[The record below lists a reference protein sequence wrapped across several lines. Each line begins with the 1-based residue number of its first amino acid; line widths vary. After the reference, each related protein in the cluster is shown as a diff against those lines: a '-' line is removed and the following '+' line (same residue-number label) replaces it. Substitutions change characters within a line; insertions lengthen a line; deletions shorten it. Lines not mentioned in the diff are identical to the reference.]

1 MMESWKKV
9 IKKRQVSPSILHKIE
24 LGQIIGGGF
33 EMKFLVLKKDTL
45 FFILAVAFLLVAISA
60 WFMLKAGDTAVF
72 NQGANEKVREIHM
85 VTVEYKTTMKDG
97 KEIEVYRWDPG
108 TLNVKTGEKVN
119 LYISGINGEEHPFYI
134 EGTDIKG
141 TVKKG
146 EETMVSLQFDKGGTY
161 RLICEVHG
169 DREHNGPMIAD
180 IIVD

>member
-1 MMESWKKV
+1 
-9 IKKRQVSPSILHKIE
+9 
-24 LGQIIGGGF
+24 
-33 EMKFLVLKKDTL
+33 MKFLVLKKDTL
-45 FFILAVAFLLVAISA
+45 VFILVTAFLLVIISA

-72 NQGANEKVREIHM
+72 NQLANENTREIHM
-85 VTVEYKTTMKDG
+85 VTVEYKSKMKDG

-108 TLNVKTGEKVN
+108 NISIDAGEKVN
-119 LYISGINGEEHPFYI
+119 LYISGVNGEEHPFYI

-146 EETMVSLQFDKGGTY
+146 QETLVPLKFDKEGTY

>member
-1 MMESWKKV
+1 
-9 IKKRQVSPSILHKIE
+9 
-24 LGQIIGGGF
+24 
-33 EMKFLVLKKDTL
+33 MKFLVLKKDTL
-45 FFILAVAFLLVAISA
+45 VFILVTAFLLVIISA

-72 NQGANEKVREIHM
+72 NQIANENTREIHM
-85 VTVEYKTTMKDG
+85 VTVEYKSKMKDG

-108 TLNVKTGEKVN
+108 NISINAGEKVN
-119 LYISGINGEEHPFYI
+119 LYISGVNGEEHPFYI

-146 EETMVSLQFDKGGTY
+146 QETLVSLQFDKEGTY

>member
-1 MMESWKKV
+1 
-9 IKKRQVSPSILHKIE
+9 
-24 LGQIIGGGF
+24 
-33 EMKFLVLKKDTL
+33 MKFLVLKKDTL
-45 FFILAVAFLLVAISA
+45 VFILAIAFLLVTISA
-60 WFMLKAGDTAVF
+60 WVMLKAGDTAVF
-72 NQGANEKVREIHM
+72 NQQSDAKVREIHM
-85 VTVEYKTTMKDG
+85 VTVEFQSTMKDG
-97 KEIEVYRWDPG
+97 KKIEVYRWDPSQI
-108 TLNVKTGEKVN
+108 NIEKGEKVN

-146 EETMVSLQFDKGGTY
+146 EETMVTVQFDEEGTY

>member
-1 MMESWKKV
+1 M
-9 IKKRQVSPSILHKIE
+9 
-24 LGQIIGGGF
+24 
-33 EMKFLVLKKDTL
+33 MKFLVLKKDTL
-45 FFILAVAFLLVAISA
+45 IFILVTAFLLVTISA
-60 WFMLKAGDTAVF
+60 WFLLKAGDTAVF
-72 NQGANEKVREIHM
+72 NQAENAQVREIHM
-85 VTVEYKTTMKDG
+85 VTVEYKAKMKDG

-108 TLNVKTGEKVN
+108 TINVDAGEKVN

-146 EETMVSLQFDKGGTY
+146 EETMVSLQIDKEGTY

>member
-1 MMESWKKV
+1 
-9 IKKRQVSPSILHKIE
+9 
-24 LGQIIGGGF
+24 
-33 EMKFLVLKKDTL
+33 MKFLVLKKDTL
-45 FFILAVAFLLVAISA
+45 FFILAIAFLLVTISA

-108 TLNVKTGEKVN
+108 TINVETGEKVN
-119 LYISGINGEEHPFYI
+119 LYISGINGEKHPFYI

-146 EETMVSLQFDKGGTY
+146 EETMVSLQFDKEGTY

>member
-1 MMESWKKV
+1 
-9 IKKRQVSPSILHKIE
+9 
-24 LGQIIGGGF
+24 
-33 EMKFLVLKKDTL
+33 MKFLVLKKDTL
-45 FFILAVAFLLVAISA
+45 VFILVSAFLLVIISA
-60 WFMLKAGDTAVF
+60 WFLLKAGDTAVF
-72 NQGANEKVREIHM
+72 NQTATEDVREIHM

-97 KEIEVYRWDPG
+97 KKIEVYRWDPG
-108 TLNVKTGEKVN
+108 TINVEAGEKVN

-146 EETMVSLQFDKGGTY
+146 EETMVPLQIDKEGTY

-169 DREHNGPMIAD
+169 DRDHNGPMIAD